1 MFFKWSYKHLQN
13 CCCAASIRCVTIASP
28 LRPKQKIAAAQQEL
42 IPQSETAPAPPLE
55 VIKIEK
61 NLNSLG
67 FFTPSH
73 KGLDNKKSKS
83 ISISRED
90 RGRKIQAKAT
100 IFPSPDHG
108 LPTTAD
114 QDKYFAFQK
123 IVTEIKKR
131 TGAVTNPIG
140 FTSYQLLKIL
150 GVNAS
155 GRNYEEVG
163 QWLERMTLTGIRS
176 ENMVYFAGR
185 KSWAKDIFHVFD
197 RAVQVGQE
205 LPDGTTADQNYIWL
219 SEWQLENLNA
229 NYVLPLDLHTYRQL
243 RSTIAKALV
252 PLLQIW
258 FYASGRRPIEKRY
271 GDLCQ
276 YLQIRRWP
284 HLSKVRENFAPA
296 LEELKS
302 LSFLDLWDIQRTV
315 DHQDFKI
322 ILHPGHRYS
331 RDFRLRL
338 SGQEP
343 LAPPSIPEF
352 DALLK
357 DLTGRGIREDIARRL
372 LLDVPA
378 SQCVQDQL
386 DWGDHLIHCAPK
398 GKFFNPAGFLVHLIR
413 NNIEPPPYFETARR
427 RELRRRAE
435 EKQNQ
440 DRAAHAA
447 VQLRELRLME
457 AYREYQDHEIEAYL
471 RQAVSPE
478 EIDREVKQI
487 RKELLKEFR
496 SAEMWP
502 DETQKTV
509 VMQKLKRV
517 YEPRVPLL
525 TFDEFC
531 HRSQMPLL
539 LTSAER

>member
-1 MFFKWSYKHLQN
+1 MQN
-13 CCCAASIRCVTIASP
+13 YCCACPRDNVTIASR
-28 LRPKQKIAAAQQEL
+28 LRPKQKTAPEQQEL
-42 IPQSETAPAPPLE
+42 IPRTEAAPATPLE

-83 ISISRED
+83 ITISRED
-90 RGRKIQAKAT
+90 RGRKMQAKAT
-100 IFPSPDHG
+100 IYPSPDHG

-123 IVTEIKKR
+123 IVTELKKR
-131 TGAVTNPIG
+131 TGVVANPIG

-155 GRNYEEVG
+155 GKNYEEVG

-185 KSWAKDIFHVFD
+185 KTWAKDIFHVFD
-197 RAVQVGQE
+197 RAVQVGQQ
-205 LPDGTTADQNYIWL
+205 LPDGTTADQNYVWL

-296 LEELKS
+296 LEELRT
-302 LSFLDLWDIQRTV
+302 LSFLELWDIQRTA
-315 DHQDFKI
+315 DNLDFKI
-322 ILHPGHRYS
+322 ILHPGRALLARFPAAAFRPGAGAGAASSGIRCSAEGTGRAGNS
-331 RDFRLRL
+331 RRHGAPPVARCPVRPVRRGPAGVGRL
-338 SGQEP
+338 SHSLRAKGEILQSGGFPGLPDPQQHRASGLFRDQPGAANSGAQRRRSTTTTAP
-343 LAPPSIPEF
+343 LRPPRSS
-352 DALLK
+352 ANCGWRK
-357 DLTGRGIREDIARRL
+357 LTGNIRIRRSK
-372 LLDVPA
+372 PI
-378 SQCVQDQL
+378 CT
-386 DWGDHLIHCAPK
+386 GPCAP
-398 GKFFNPAGFLVHLIR
+398 
-413 NNIEPPPYFETARR
+413 RR
-427 RELRRRAE
+427 
-435 EKQNQ
+435 
-440 DRAAHAA
+440 
-447 VQLRELRLME
+447 
-457 AYREYQDHEIEAYL
+457 
-471 RQAVSPE
+471 S
-478 EIDREVKQI
+478 
-487 RKELLKEFR
+487 
-496 SAEMWP
+496 SAKP
-502 DETQKTV
+502 G
-509 VMQKLKRV
+509 
-517 YEPRVPLL
+517 
-525 TFDEFC
+525 
-531 HRSQMPLL
+531 
-539 LTSAER
+539 TSAKSC

>member
-1 MFFKWSYKHLQN
+1 MQN
-13 CCCAASIRCVTIASP
+13 YCCAHPRDNATIASR
-28 LRPKQKIAAAQQEL
+28 LRPKPNIAPEQQEL
-42 IPQSETAPAPPLE
+42 IPRTEAPPASPLE

-83 ISISRED
+83 ITISREE
-90 RGRKIQAKAT
+90 RGRKMQARAT

-131 TGAVTNPIG
+131 AGMVTNPIG

-205 LPDGTTADQNYIWL
+205 LPDGTTADQNYVWL

-296 LEELKS
+296 LEELRT
-302 LSFLDLWDIQRTV
+302 LAFLELWDIQRTA
-315 DHQDFKI
+315 DNLDFKI
-322 ILHPGHRYS
+322 VLHPGHRYS
-331 RDFRLRL
+331 RDSRLRL
-338 SGQEP
+338 AGQEP
-343 LAPPSIPEF
+343 GSPPHNPEF

-357 DLTGRGIREDIARRL
+357 ELAGRGIREDTARYL
-372 LLDVPA
+372 LLDTPTD
-378 SQCVQDQL
+378 QCIQDQL
-386 DWGDHLIHCAPK
+386 EWGDYLIHCGQK
-398 GKFFNPAGFLVHLIR
+398 GKFFNPAGFLVYLIR
-413 NNIEPPPYFETARR
+413 NNIEPPPYFETTRR

-435 EKQNQ
+435 ERHNQ
-440 DRAAHAA
+440 DRALQAA
-447 VQLRELRLME
+447 AQLRQLRLAE
-457 AYREYQDHEIEAYL
+457 AYREYQDHEIDAYL
-471 RQAVSPE
+471 RRAVSPE
-478 EIDREVKQI
+478 EIEREARQI
-487 RKELLKEFR
+487 RKELLKDFR
-496 SAEMWP
+496 SAETWP
-502 DETQKTV
+502 EETQKTV
-509 VMQKLKRV
+509 VMQKLKRA

-525 TFDEFC
+525 SFEEFC

-539 LTSAER
+539 LPSSEP

>member
-1 MFFKWSYKHLQN
+1 MLLP
-13 CCCAASIRCVTIASP
+13 AATTPDRP
-28 LRPKQKIAAAQQEL
+28 LD
-42 IPQSETAPAPPLE
+42 

-73 KGLDNKKSKS
+73 KGLDNTKSKS
-83 ISISRED
+83 ISISREE
-90 RGRKIQAKAT
+90 RGRKLHAKAT
-100 IFPSPDHG
+100 IYPSPDHG

-131 TGAVTNPIG
+131 TGVVANPIG

-155 GRNYEEVG
+155 GKNYEEVS

-185 KSWAKDIFHVFD
+185 KIWAKDIFHVFD
-197 RAVQVGQE
+197 RVVQVGQE
-205 LPDGTTADQNYIWL
+205 LPDGTKADQNYVWL

-229 NYVLPLDLHTYRQL
+229 NYVLPLDMYTYRQL

-296 LEELKS
+296 LEELQT
-302 LSFLDLWDIQRTV
+302 LSFLELWDIQRTA
-315 DHQDFKI
+315 DHLDFKI
-322 ILHPGHRYS
+322 ILHPGERYS
-331 RDFRLRL
+331 RDFRIRL

-343 LAPPSIPEF
+343 GQAPSNPEL
-352 DALLK
+352 DVLLK
-357 DLTGRGIREDIARRL
+357 ALTDRGIREDTARHL
-372 LLDVPA
+372 LLDIA
-378 SQCVQDQL
+378 ADQCIQDQL
-386 DWGDHLIHCAPK
+386 EWGDYLIHCGQK
-398 GKFFNPAGFLVHLIR
+398 GKFFNPAGFLVYLIR
-413 NNIEPPPYFETARR
+413 NHIEPPPHFETTRR
-427 RELRRRAE
+427 RELRRSME
-435 EKQNQ
+435 EKQQQ
-440 DRAAHAA
+440 DRAAQALT
-447 VQLRELRLME
+447 QLRHLRLAE
-457 AYREYQDHEIEAYL
+457 AYREYQDQQIESYLQQSLPSGEIE
-471 RQAVSPE
+471 
-478 EIDREVKQI
+478 RETRRI
-487 RKELLKEFR
+487 RKELLRDFR

-502 DETQKTV
+502 EETQKAV
-509 VMQKLKRV
+509 VLQKLKRA
-517 YEPRVPLL
+517 YEPRVPMLS
-525 TFDEFC
+525 FEEFC
-531 HRSQMPLL
+531 QRSQMPLL

>member
-1 MFFKWSYKHLQN
+1 M
-13 CCCAASIRCVTIASP
+13 
-28 LRPKQKIAAAQQEL
+28 RPKNNIAPLQQEL
-42 IPQSETAPAPPLE
+42 ISPAGVTPTQPLE

-73 KGLDNKKSKS
+73 KGLDSTKSKS
-83 ISISRED
+83 ISISREE
-90 RGRKIQAKAT
+90 RGRKLQARAT
-100 IFPSPDHG
+100 IYPSPDHG

-131 TGAVTNPIG
+131 TGVVANPIG

-155 GRNYEEVG
+155 GKNYEEVS

-185 KSWAKDIFHVFD
+185 KIWAKDIFHVFD
-197 RAVQVGQE
+197 RVVQVGQE
-205 LPDGTTADQNYIWL
+205 MPNGAKADQNYVWL
-219 SEWQLENLNA
+219 SDWQLENLNA

-243 RSTIAKALV
+243 RSSIAKALV

-258 FYASGRRPIEKRY
+258 FFASGRRPVEKRY

-296 LEELKS
+296 LEELRS
-302 LSFLDLWDIQRTV
+302 LSFLELWDIQRTA
-315 DHQDFKI
+315 DHLDFKI
-322 ILHPGHRYS
+322 ILHPGYRYS
-331 RDFRLRL
+331 RDSRIRLA
-338 SGQEP
+338 GQDPGEP
-343 LAPPSIPEF
+343 PHDPGF
-352 DALLK
+352 DALLSE
-357 DLTGRGIREDIARRL
+357 LTGRGIREDTARHL
-372 LLDVPA
+372 LFSVPTD
-378 SQCVQDQL
+378 QCVEDQL
-386 DWGDHLIHCAPK
+386 EWGDYLIHCGQK
-398 GKFFNPAGFLVHLIR
+398 GKFFNPAGFLVYLIR
-413 NNIEPPPYFETARR
+413 NNIEPPPYFETKRR

-435 EKQNQ
+435 DGQTQE
-440 DRAAHAA
+440 RASHAA
-447 VQLRELRLME
+447 AQLRELRLAE
-457 AYREYQDHEIEAYL
+457 AYREYQDQEIEAYV
-471 RQAVSPE
+471 RRTVSADE
-478 EIDREVKQI
+478 AERETRRI
-487 RKELLKEFR
+487 RKELLKDFR

-502 DETQKTV
+502 EETQKTV
-509 VMQKLKRV
+509 VMQRLKRV

-525 TFDEFC
+525 SFEDFC
-531 HRSQMPLL
+531 RQSQLALPL
-539 LTSAER
+539 TPAER

>member
-1 MFFKWSYKHLQN
+1 MQN
-13 CCCAASIRCVTIASP
+13 YCCALDPRGVTIASR
-28 LRPKQKIAAAQQEL
+28 LRPKQNTAPEQQEL
-42 IPQSETAPAPPLE
+42 IPRDEAAPARPLE

-90 RGRKIQAKAT
+90 RGRKMQARAT

-131 TGAVTNPIG
+131 TGLVANPIG

-155 GRNYEEVG
+155 GKNYEEVG

-185 KSWAKDIFHVFD
+185 KVWAKDIFHVFD

-205 LPDGTTADQNYIWL
+205 LPDGKKADQNYVWL
-219 SEWQLENLNA
+219 SDWQLENLNA

-243 RSTIAKALV
+243 RSSIAKALV

-258 FYASGRRPIEKRY
+258 FFASGRRPIEKRY

-296 LEELKS
+296 LEELRN
-302 LSFLDLWDIQRTV
+302 LSFLELWDIQRTA
-315 DHQDFKI
+315 DNLDFKI
-322 ILHPGHRYS
+322 VLHPGHRYS

-338 SGQEP
+338 AGQEP
-343 LAPPSIPEF
+343 GQPPHNPEL

-357 DLTGRGIREDIARRL
+357 ELTSRGIREDTARHL

-378 SQCVQDQL
+378 NQCIEDQL
-386 DWGDHLIHCAPK
+386 EWGDYLVHCGQK
-398 GKFFNPAGFLVHLIR
+398 GKFFNPAGFLVYLIR
-413 NNIEPPPYFETARR
+413 NNIEPPPHFETARR

-435 EKQNQ
+435 EKHNQ
-440 DRAAHAA
+440 DRAAQAA
-447 VQLRELRLME
+447 AQLRELRLAE
-457 AYREYQDHEIEAYL
+457 AYREYQDHEIETYMQ
-471 RQAVSPE
+471 RAVSPE
-478 EIDREVKQI
+478 EMDREVKRI
-487 RKELLKEFR
+487 RKDILKDFR
-496 SAEMWP
+496 SAGMWP
-502 DETQKTV
+502 EETQKAV
-509 VMQKLKRV
+509 VMQKLKRT

-525 TFDEFC
+525 SLEEFC
-531 HRSQMPLL
+531 QRSQMPLL
-539 LTSAER
+539 LTPAET

>member
-1 MFFKWSYKHLQN
+1 LFFKVLYNCLQN
-13 CCCAASIRCVTIASP
+13 CCCAILACYVTICSP
-28 LRPKQKIAAAQQEL
+28 LKPRHKPVAVQQEL
-42 IPQSETAPAPPLE
+42 IPQTEMAPGTPLE

-131 TGAVTNPIG
+131 TGVVNNPIG

-155 GRNYEEVG
+155 GKNYEEVG

-176 ENMVYFAGR
+176 ENMVYFAGK

-205 LPDGTTADQNYIWL
+205 LPDGRTADQNYIWL

-296 LEELKS
+296 LEELKT
-302 LSFLDLWDIQRTV
+302 LSFLDLWDIQRTA
-315 DHQDFKI
+315 DKQDFKI

-331 RDFRLRL
+331 RDFRVRL
-338 SGQEP
+338 AGQDP
-343 LAPPSIPEF
+343 GAPPSIPEF
-352 DALLK
+352 DAILK
-357 DLTGRGIREDIARRL
+357 ELTSRGIREDIGRRL
-372 LLDVPA
+372 LLDIPS
-378 SQCVQDQL
+378 SQSVHDQL
-386 DWGDHLIHCAPK
+386 EWGDYLIQSAPK
-398 GKFFNPAGFLVHLIR
+398 GKFFNPAGFLVYLIR
-413 NNIEPPPYFETARR
+413 NNIEPPPYFETSTR
-427 RELRRRAE
+427 RELHRKAE
-435 EKQNQ
+435 ERNQ
-440 DRAAHAA
+440 RERAAHAA
-447 VQLRELRLME
+447 SQLRDLQLRE
-457 AYREYQDHEIEAYL
+457 AYREYQDHETEAYL
-471 RQAVSPE
+471 QRAVSAE

-487 RKELLKEFR
+487 RKDLLKEFS
-496 SAEMWP
+496 SAALWP
-502 DETQKTV
+502 EETQKSV
-509 VMQKLKRV
+509 VMQKLKRA
-517 YEPRVPLL
+517 YQSKVPLL
-525 TFDEFC
+525 SFDEFC

>member
-1 MFFKWSYKHLQN
+1 MQN
-13 CCCAASIRCVTIASP
+13 YCCAVPSDSVTISSR
-28 LRPKQKIAAAQQEL
+28 LKPKQNTASEQQDL
-42 IPQSETAPAPPLE
+42 IPRNEATPTTPLE

-100 IFPSPDHG
+100 IYPSPDHG

-131 TGAVTNPIG
+131 NGVVVNPIG

-155 GRNYEEVG
+155 GKNYEEVG

-197 RAVQVGQE
+197 RAVQVGQQ

-296 LEELKS
+296 LEELRT
-302 LSFLDLWDIQRTV
+302 LSFLELWDIQRTA
-315 DHQDFKI
+315 DNLDFKI
-322 ILHPGHRYS
+322 VLHPGHRYS

-343 LAPPSIPEF
+343 GPRPHNPEF
-352 DALLK
+352 DALLNE
-357 DLTGRGIREDIARRL
+357 LTGRGIREDTARHL
-372 LLDVPA
+372 LFDIPA
-378 SQCVQDQL
+378 GQSIQDQL
-386 DWGDHLIHCAPK
+386 EWGDYLIHCGQK
-398 GKFFNPAGFLVHLIR
+398 GKFFNPAGFLVYLIR
-413 NNIEPPPYFETARR
+413 NNIEPPAYFETSRR
-427 RELRRRAE
+427 RELRLRSE
-435 EKQNQ
+435 EKRHH
-440 DRAAHAA
+440 DRATQAA
-447 VQLRELRLME
+447 AQFRELRLAE
-457 AYREYQDHEIEAYL
+457 AYREYQDQEIEAYL
-471 RQAVSPE
+471 RRAVRPE
-478 EIDREVKQI
+478 EIEQEARRI

-496 SAEMWP
+496 SAETWP
-502 DETQKTV
+502 EETQKTV
-509 VMQKLKRV
+509 VMQRLKRA

-525 TFDEFC
+525 SFEEF
-531 HRSQMPLL
+531 RQRAQMPLL
-539 LTSAER
+539 LTSTEP

>member
-1 MFFKWSYKHLQN
+1 
-13 CCCAASIRCVTIASP
+13 VTIASP
-28 LRPKQKIAAAQQEL
+28 LRPKRKVVPGQQEL
-42 IPQSETAPAPPLE
+42 IPQGKTGSATPLE

-73 KGLDNKKSKS
+73 KGLNNKKSKS
-83 ISISRED
+83 ISISREEH
-90 RGRKIQAKAT
+90 GRKIQAKAT

-123 IVTEIKKR
+123 IVTEIRKR
-131 TGAVTNPIG
+131 TGVVTNPIG

-155 GRNYEEVG
+155 GKNYEEVG

-185 KSWAKDIFHVFD
+185 KMWAKDIFHVFD
-197 RAVQVGQE
+197 RVVQVGQQ
-205 LPDGTTADQNYIWL
+205 LPDGTTADQNYVWL
-219 SEWQLENLNA
+219 SDWQLENLNA

-296 LEELKS
+296 LEELKR
-302 LSFLDLWDIQRTV
+302 LSFLDLWDIQRTA
-315 DHQDFKI
+315 DNQDFKI
-322 ILHPGHRYS
+322 ILHPGPRYS

-338 SGQEP
+338 AGQDP
-343 LAPPSIPEF
+343 VPPPSIPEF
-352 DALLK
+352 DAILK
-357 DLTGRGIREDIARRL
+357 ELTARGIREDIGRRL
-372 LLDVPA
+372 LLDIPTY
-378 SQCVQDQL
+378 QCVRDQL
-386 DWGDHLIHCAPK
+386 EWGDYLIQSAPK
-398 GKFFNPAGFLVHLIR
+398 GKFFNPAGFLVYLIR
-413 NNIEPPPYFETARR
+413 NNIEPPPHFETSAR
-427 RELRRRAE
+427 RELRRQAE
-435 EKQNQ
+435 ERHKQS
-440 DRAAHAA
+440 RAIDAA
-447 VQLRELRLME
+447 NELRQMRLQE
-457 AYREYQDHEIEAYL
+457 AYKEYQDQEIEAYL
-471 RQAVSPE
+471 RQTVSPE
-478 EIDREVKQI
+478 ELDRQMKQI

-502 DETQKTV
+502 EETQKTV
-509 VMQKLKRV
+509 VMQKLKCM
-517 YEPRVPLL
+517 YQSKVPLL
-525 TFDEFC
+525 TFEEFC

-539 LTSAER
+539 LTSPEL